1 MKEDS
6 EKIAKYLGFP
16 DYKTAAEIMTKE
28 HGAKT
33 ANDMLIPSNA
43 DSYPVPVE
51 DVKEQA
57 VNRIAKLRGNE

>member
-1 MKEDS
+1 MREDS
-6 EKIAKYLGFP
+6 ERIAKYLG
-16 DYKTAAEIMTKE
+16 YKNLFEATEALKKE
-28 HGAKT
+28 HGEKV